1 MRLGKVRLTLAVLV
15 VAELLAALCLW
26 LPRQRIPA
34 PGVER
39 PIVPEIEERHFL
51 TVRVLDPSG
60 RVIEGTFETRSFV
73 WSFVLAARMASPWR
87 MVYLTR
93 ESFFEPLI
101 SQSSLRVMRFHYLY
115 ANGTPVS
122 ALAEYAY
129 PAAPSYRTFFSD
141 GINTYY
147 GDRLTP
153 AVVVLGS
160 GSSPDGGSHL
170 GSPLGVSAV
179 PSVSYGYND
188 LWFNLTVTATFSFSQ
203 DATVSEAALLVYAMR
218 SDSTEG
224 GAPYYVTL
232 VYDSFPAVSVP
243 AGGSL
248 TVQWVFAWKDY
259 GAFTENWGRL
269 WQYALLSTV
278 TYEWFPWQSQAA
290 MSFVNASGL
299 WCSTTFPP
307 LSESALPAGLLELA
321 WGAGTSP
328 MSRSFYRLERET
340 GAGTVSISFFGGGIG
355 GFALGGGVGPGTE
368 IGLYWR
374 AMNYTGQECRVL
386 LMRWVPGYTVPA
398 GTPIN
403 IYVAR
408 GG

>member
-1 MRLGKVRLTLAVLV
+1 
-15 VAELLAALCLW
+15 
-26 LPRQRIPA
+26 
-34 PGVER
+34 
-39 PIVPEIEERHFL
+39 
-51 TVRVLDPSG
+51 
-60 RVIEGTFETRSFV
+60 V
-73 WSFVLAARMASPWR
+73 WSFVLAARMASPWWI
-87 MVYLTR
+87 VYR
-93 ESFFEPLI
+93 FRDAFFETSI
-101 SQSSLRVMRFHYLY
+101 SQSSIEVMRFHYLH

-122 ALAEYAY
+122 AAATYAY
-129 PAAPSYRTFFSD
+129 PQAPSYRAFYFDTISY
-141 GINTYY
+141 YY

-170 GSPLGVSAV
+170 GNPLGVSAV
-179 PSVSYGYND
+179 PSVSYGYNAV
-188 LWFNLTVTATFSFSQ
+188 WFNVTVTATFSFSQ
-203 DATVSEAALLVYAMR
+203 VATVSEAALLVYVMR
-218 SDSTEG
+218 SDASEG
-224 GAPYYVTL
+224 GTPYYLTL

-248 TVQWVFAWKDY
+248 TVQWTFAWKDN
-259 GAFTENWGRL
+259 GAFTENWGKL

-278 TYEWFPWQSQAA
+278 TYWEPLERSQAA

-299 WCSTTFPP
+299 RCSVPFPP
-307 LSESALPAGLLELA
+307 LGKSALPAGLLELA
-321 WGAGTSP
+321 WGTGTSP
-328 MSRSFYRLERET
+328 MSRSSYRLELET
-340 GAGTVSISFFGGGIG
+340 GTGAVSISFFGNGVG

-374 AMNYTGQECRVL
+374 AMNFTGQECRVL

-398 GTPIN
+398 GTPLN

>member
-1 MRLGKVRLTLAVLV
+1 MKLRRA
-15 VAELLAALCLW
+15 LAALVALELLLALYLW
-26 LPRQRIPA
+26 APRQPTPA
-34 PGVER
+34 PRVER
-39 PIVPEIEERHFL
+39 PVAPEIEERHFL
-51 TVRVLDPSG
+51 TVRVLDPEG
-60 RVIEGTFETRSFV
+60 RVTEKTFETRSFV

-87 MVYLTR
+87 TVPSG
-93 ESFFEPLI
+93 SFDYYYFCSLI
-101 SQSSLRVMRFHYLY
+101 SQPTPDAANYFLY

-122 ALAEYAY
+122 AGAFTMYFRTPCYRAY
-129 PAAPSYRTFFSD
+129 WTPV
-141 GINTYY
+141 Y
-147 GDRLTP
+147 GDPLTP

-160 GSSPDGGSHL
+160 GSSPDGGRHL

-188 LWFNLTVTATFSFSQ
+188 VWFNVTVAATFSFSQ
-203 DATVSEAALLVYAMR
+203 SATVSEAALLVYAMR
-218 SDSTEG
+218 SSAIED
-224 GAPYYVTL
+224 AVPYYLVL

-248 TVQWVFAWKDY
+248 TVQWTFAWKDN
-259 GAFTENWGRL
+259 GAFTENWGKL

-278 TYEWFPWQSQAA
+278 TYAGPWGQHKTTVT
-290 MSFVNASGL
+290 FVNASGL
-299 WCSTTFPP
+299 PCSMPFPP
-307 LSESALPAGLLELA
+307 QSKSGLPAGLLELA
-321 WGAGTSP
+321 WGTGTSP

-340 GAGTVSISFFGGGIG
+340 GGAGTVSISFFGGGVG

-374 AMNYTGQECRVL
+374 AMNFTGQECRVL

>member
-1 MRLGKVRLTLAVLV
+1 MKLRPVLAALV
-15 VAELLAALCLW
+15 AAELLAALCLW
-26 LPRQRIPA
+26 LPRQRAPA
-34 PGVER
+34 R
-39 PIVPEIEERHFL
+39 PIAPEIEERHFL

-60 RVIEGTFETRSFV
+60 RVTERTFETRSFV
-73 WSFVLAARMASPWR
+73 WSFVLAARMASPWER
-87 MVYLTR
+87 IVAGLGVEYYYYVR
-93 ESFFEPLI
+93 P
-101 SQSSLRVMRFHYLY
+101 SLNQPTSAVLPHLLC
-115 ANGTPVS
+115 ANGTPGGAPEPGLPDIPVIFPV
-122 ALAEYAY
+122 APAY
-129 PAAPSYRTFFSD
+129 KA
-141 GINTYY
+141 YY
-147 GDRLTP
+147 GTP
-153 AVVVLGS
+153 GDISTPSLVVLGS
-160 GSSPDGGSHL
+160 GCSADGGRHL

-179 PSVSYGYND
+179 PSVSYGYD
-188 LWFNLTVTATFSFSQ
+188 AVWFNLTVTATFSFSQ
-203 DATVSEAALLVYAMR
+203 ATTVSEVAILIYTTRSGVSDAA
-218 SDSTEG
+218 T
-224 GAPYYVTL
+224 PYYVTL
-232 VYDSFPAVSVP
+232 VYDSFPAVTVP

-248 TVQWVFAWKDY
+248 TVQWTFAWKDY

-278 TYEWFPWQSQAA
+278 TYEWLPEQSQAA

-299 WCSTTFPP
+299 RCSLPFPP
-307 LSESALPAGLLELA
+307 FGKSAMPAGLLELA
-321 WGAGTSP
+321 WGTGTSP

-340 GAGTVSISFFGGGIG
+340 GTGTVSISFFGGGVG